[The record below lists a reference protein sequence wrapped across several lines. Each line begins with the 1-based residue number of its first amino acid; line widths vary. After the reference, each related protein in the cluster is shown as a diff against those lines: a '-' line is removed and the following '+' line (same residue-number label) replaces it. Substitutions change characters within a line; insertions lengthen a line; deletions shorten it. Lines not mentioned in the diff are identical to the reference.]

1 MAGAGAR
8 LPVGDEPPRA
18 GEDAVKTIL
27 SALVLAVLVAVGNAH
42 AQEPTVMPL
51 HEEPQPL
58 PELIFADEA
67 GEPQSL
73 EDWRGKMVLLNVW
86 ATWCA
91 PCRAEMPTLDRLQ
104 ERLGDE
110 GFDVVALSVDRA
122 GAGAVRKFFD
132 EIGVKLPVFID
143 QDGAA
148 IRALGLFGLPA
159 TLLIGPD
166 GNELA
171 RLAGPAEWDTPEMV
185 SFFEGIIVRELDHT
199 GERR

>member
-1 MAGAGAR
+1 VNM
-8 LPVGDEPPRA
+8 
-18 GEDAVKTIL
+18 IL
-27 SALVLAVLVAVGNAH
+27 SALVLAVLVAMGNAH
-42 AQEPTVMPL
+42 AQQPTVMPL
-51 HEEPQPL
+51 HLEPQPV
-58 PELIFADEA
+58 PDPVFADES
-67 GEPQSL
+67 GEPRKL

-104 ERLGDE
+104 ERLGGE

-132 EIGVKLPVFID
+132 ETRVKLPIFID

-148 IRALGLFGLPA
+148 IRSLGLFGLPA

-185 SFFEGIIVRELDHT
+185 AFFEGIIKQDLENKT
-199 GERR
+199 GERK

>member
-1 MAGAGAR
+1 
-8 LPVGDEPPRA
+8 
-18 GEDAVKTIL
+18 VKAIL
-27 SALVLAVLVAVGNAH
+27 TALVLALLVSTSSAH
-42 AQEPTVMPL
+42 AEGPTVMPL

-58 PELIFADEA
+58 TDLVFANEA
-67 GEPQSL
+67 GEPRSL
-73 EDWRGKMVLLNVW
+73 EDWRGKVVLLNVW

-104 ERLGDE
+104 QRLGGA
-110 GFDVVALSVDRA
+110 GFEVVALSVDRA

-132 EIGVKLPVFID
+132 EIGVKLAIFID

-148 IRALGLFGLPA
+148 IRTLGLFGLPA

-185 SFFEGIIVRELDHT
+185 SFFEGIIERELDQT
-199 GERR
+199 GE

>member
-1 MAGAGAR
+1 M
-8 LPVGDEPPRA
+8 
-18 GEDAVKTIL
+18 KTIL
-27 SALVLAVLVAVGNAH
+27 SALVLAALVAASSAH
-42 AQEPTVMPL
+42 AQEPTAMSL
-51 HEEPQPL
+51 HQEPQPL
-58 PELIFADEA
+58 PELVFTDES
-67 GEPQSL
+67 GEPRSL
-73 EDWRGKMVLLNVW
+73 EDWRGKAVLLNVW

-104 ERLGDE
+104 ERLGGE
-110 GFDVVALSVDRA
+110 GFEVVALSVDRA

-132 EIGVKLPVFID
+132 EIWVKLPVFID

-148 IRALGLFGLPA
+148 IRSLGLFGLPA

-185 SFFEGIIVRELDHT
+185 AFLEGIIEGELVDET
-199 GERR
+199 GERK